1 MLFNSVPFLLLVL
14 PTFLLYYL
22 PFMRRYQLHLLI
34 ISSFIFYAW
43 SMPWLLMLLVFSLA
57 YARNFLMPVVLAF
70 MLTMVFSPVR
80 RFLDRRGIPSGLSA
94 FLIVGS
100 LVAMLGCGIAGFLD
114 YWLLMPLINHRSLRP
129 KFENNSL
136 YQKSLHIFKKSPF
149 LLLSGAAMSPI
160 PYYPFKF
167 LSIAGNYPLWKYQT
181 ALLVGRMP
189 RYFLLAL
196 LGKALQV
203 PTWLLVVIFFVLM
216 MLPFAQKL
224 KLPGKKHRQH
234 ARRKKQAERDLVMPE
249 YDELIPIS
257 EGADSY
263 HTVPN
268 S

>member
-1 MLFNSVPFLLLVL
+1 MAIDIPQQKARFKWVSILTTAGMVFVSA
-14 PTFLLYYL
+14 T
-22 PFMRRYQLHLLI
+22 LLI
-34 ISSFIFYAW
+34 
-43 SMPWLLMLLVFSLA
+43 A
-57 YARNFLMPVVLAF
+57 YFPGHYELILF
-70 MLTMVFSPVR
+70 GLYS
-80 RFLDRRGIPSGLSA
+80 IPSHMLISPFPHEPYL
-94 FLIVGS
+94 FLIAKYYTPLTIS

-203 PTWLLVVIFFVLM
+203 PTWLLVVIFFVLLL
-216 MLPFAQKL
+216 LPFAQKF
-224 KLPGKKHRQH
+224 KLPGMKRRQ
-234 ARRKKQAERDLVMPE
+234 RLRQKKQAERDLMMPE
-249 YDELIPIS
+249 YEDLIPIS
-257 EGADSY
+257 EGPDSY
-263 HTVPN
+263 HTVTH